1 MDHSN
6 VSFIRTNE
14 RILKKVKTYNQRAK
28 RNKCLKIFLCY
39 GLIIIICANMIL
51 LTYIILFPRKLSN
64 NKGVKYII
72 NKNNIKKNQIENGN
86 SIEINNNDIE
96 NEQDINPNC
105 TKLDPILVFRQR
117 LNNGPITICD
127 NGYSSHIC
135 YQNLNGY
142 YNDIFLNRNGVICKM
157 KNIILD
163 PEKSK
168 QSKYTYNG
176 PIDINTLG
184 APILNDGF
192 FNMKCN
198 NSQMLSIYYQLYD
211 SYFFGWNYNYE
222 NNKDEKIEELAPGK
236 TIFFLSRNQDSPN
249 LFHGMTDIIATISM
263 MKLFNITED
272 NVQLIFLESMYLK
285 DDPYYEIYKKVLSRG
300 GEPIFIKDLNKKYL
314 ITSAIHVPLNWDSP
328 VFIKN
333 VNDTYCKHPTK
344 TYKLL
349 LDLID
354 KYLEMPN
361 YIDSFISDNEAFYYP
376 KLIIDRKNSGVKFI
390 KCVTIQWRKVWPKNR
405 TEQNRLMQNGPELAD
420 KLASVVPENILVR
433 LVNTANLPMTQ
444 QISLMKKTDYLVGIH
459 GAGLTLGIFMP
470 LSSIYH
476 EILPKDHWNLVQFMS
491 MMTGHISY
499 FDIVKGEY
507 NKIDGYEYIFLDE
520 NDFVE
525 KVTKH
530 MKENYYFQ

>member
-64 NKGVKYII
+64 NKGAKYII

-285 DDPYYEIYKKVLSRG
+285 DDPYYEIYKKVLSRE

-344 TYKLL
+344 TY
-349 LDLID
+349 
-354 KYLEMPN
+354 
-361 YIDSFISDNEAFYYP
+361 
-376 KLIIDRKNSGVKFI
+376 
-390 KCVTIQWRKVWPKNR
+390 
-405 TEQNRLMQNGPELAD
+405 
-420 KLASVVPENILVR
+420 
-433 LVNTANLPMTQ
+433 
-444 QISLMKKTDYLVGIH
+444 
-459 GAGLTLGIFMP
+459 
-470 LSSIYH
+470 
-476 EILPKDHWNLVQFMS
+476 
-491 MMTGHISY
+491 
-499 FDIVKGEY
+499 
-507 NKIDGYEYIFLDE
+507 
-520 NDFVE
+520 
-525 KVTKH
+525 
-530 MKENYYFQ
+530 

>member
-1 MDHSN
+1 MMRS
-6 VSFIRTNE
+6 
-14 RILKKVKTYNQRAK
+14 
-28 RNKCLKIFLCY
+28 
-39 GLIIIICANMIL
+39 IIH
-51 LTYIILFPRKLSN
+51 YD
-64 NKGVKYII
+64 

-285 DDPYYEIYKKVLSRG
+285 DDAYYEIYKKVLSRG

-491 MMTGHISY
+491 MMTGHNSY

-530 MKENYYFQ
+530 MKENNYFQ